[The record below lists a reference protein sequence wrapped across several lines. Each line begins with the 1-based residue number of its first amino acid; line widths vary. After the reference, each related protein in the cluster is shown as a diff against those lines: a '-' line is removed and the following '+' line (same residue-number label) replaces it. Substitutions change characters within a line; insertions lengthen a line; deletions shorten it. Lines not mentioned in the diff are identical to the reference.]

1 MAATLDAVLGID
13 VHELDAEHV
22 VASFEVRGEHRQR
35 FGLVHGGTYAAVAEY
50 LASEATLHG
59 VAAGGLAAVGQSN
72 HTSFLRPVTEG
83 VVQVTGRPRHRGR
96 RSWVWEI
103 DFHDPGAR
111 LCATTRVTMAVIDPP
126 GAPPV
131 PIQAPLS
138 LR

>member
-22 VASFEVRGEHRQR
+22 VASFEVRDEHRQR
-35 FGLVHGGTYAAVAEY
+35 FGLVHGGTYAAVAEF
-50 LASEATLHG
+50 LASEGTVHG
-59 VAAGGLAAVGQSN
+59 VAPDGFGAVGASN
-72 HTSFLRPVTEG
+72 VTNFLRPVTEG
-83 VVQVTGRPRHRGR
+83 TVRITGRARHRGR

-103 DFHDPGAR
+103 DFHAPNGR

-126 GAPPV
+126 GEPPV
-131 PIQAPLS
+131 ALQAPVS